1 MKRLASLFLMAA
13 CATRPAPIMPWP
25 DNWPQWPYIVTM
37 DCRGGGALHYFGA
50 SHTYDPADPQVGQ
63 IEEAWK
69 RFRPDIAFNEGG
81 SPPYEKTIEEA
92 VRKSGEA
99 GLVRFLAMRD
109 DIPVMSIDPS
119 RAEEVAVL
127 SSKFT
132 REEIKL
138 FFLLR
143 SAMQFIARNGSA
155 GVDAEMERILEI
167 YDGSPGLRG
176 SPRSVDEIRR
186 LYPAYPVVPPDHFDP
201 AKRGTLFNEIASSD
215 FRDRHMVDL
224 LTKHLRDGRRVFAVA
239 GGSHVFMQEP
249 ALRSRC
255 KFTVRTIIEPSM

>member
-1 MKRLASLFLMAA
+1 MKRVTFLFLAAA
-13 CATRPAPIMPWP
+13 CAVKPAPIMPWP
-25 DNWPQWPYIVTM
+25 DNWPQWPYLVTM
-37 DCRGGGALHYFGA
+37 DCRGGGTLYYFGA
-50 SHTYDPADPQVGQ
+50 SHTYDPADPQVRQ
-63 IEEAWK
+63 IEEAWN
-69 RFRPDIAFNEGG
+69 RFRPDIALNEGG

-92 VRKSGEA
+92 VRKGGEA

-127 SSKFT
+127 SGRFA
-132 REEIKL
+132 REQIKL

-143 SAMQFIARNGSA
+143 AAMQFIERNGPT
-155 GVDAEMERILEI
+155 GVDAEMERILRI
-167 YDGSPGLRG
+167 YNDSPGLRG
-176 SPRSVDEIRR
+176 APRTIDEIRR
-186 LYPAYPVVPPDHFDP
+186 LYPAYPVVPRDHFDP
-201 AKRGTLFNEIASSD
+201 VKRGTLFNEIASSG
-215 FRDRHMVDL
+215 FRDQHMVEL

-255 KFTVRTIIEPSM
+255 R